1 MIMAV
6 RDIMPFKSVQGG
18 TTQVKWGQMTASEV
32 FDVGEPVMIV
42 TAGTLTEAEDN
53 DDSWKYAE
61 MGTGAECGIAAAG
74 PGGGSQTND
83 RDAHLDPMTG
93 KTYATLAMIPYWPIN
108 EGTHFITKNFWAAA
122 GAGSAAVPDLAN
134 IGISYMITY
143 ATFGTP
149 DAGWGIEETAAVSG
163 TDVSAVVLDVL
174 DSAKTPIRLSG
185 NAGVYLVFE
194 IRTIPVV
201 A

>member
-1 MIMAV
+1 MAA
-6 RDIMPFKSVQGG
+6 RDIMPFKSAHGG

-42 TAGTLTEAEDN
+42 TAGTLSEPDDDA
-53 DDSWKYAE
+53 DSWKYAE
-61 MGTGAECGIAAAG
+61 IGTGAEAGIAANGPAG
-74 PGGGSQTND
+74 GAQAND
-83 RDAHLDPMTG
+83 RGAQIDIRTGVAMT
-93 KTYATLAMIPYWPIN
+93 TLGHCAYWPIN
-108 EGTHFITKNFWAAA
+108 EGTLFITKNFWAT
-122 GAGSAAVPDLAN
+122 GAGSAVAPDLAN
-134 IGISYMITY
+134 IGISHMITY

-163 TDVSAVVLDVL
+163 TDVSAVVVDVL
-174 DSAKTPIRLSG
+174 DAQKEPIRNSG
-185 NAGVYLVFE
+185 NAGVYVVFE